1 MSTSEYYEYYKV
13 CNENLRQ
20 KPNLITKQAADIYNI
35 YNIYKQ
41 ICHARIQEFSS
52 GGVQVSLTK
61 KAMTSCF
68 FVLFF

>member
-35 YNIYKQ
+35 YKHIHSSDIWGWTDKAWYK
-41 ICHARIQEFSS
+41 INHLS
-52 GGVQVSLTK
+52 TK
-61 KAMTSCF
+61 
-68 FVLFF
+68 